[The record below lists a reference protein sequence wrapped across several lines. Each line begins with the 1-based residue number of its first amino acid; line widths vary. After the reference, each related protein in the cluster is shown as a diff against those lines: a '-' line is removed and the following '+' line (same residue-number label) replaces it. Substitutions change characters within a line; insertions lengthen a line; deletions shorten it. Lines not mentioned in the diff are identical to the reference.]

1 VTQGVTMQ
9 AGIGSRFESLLGAGG
24 ILVEPTLLE
33 RYAIG
38 GAAPSLVA
46 QPENIEQ
53 VCAILRICNEEQW
66 TVAPFGSGAQ
76 QHVGRL
82 PERIDLALSTEKL
95 NRIEAYD
102 PGDLTISLQA
112 GVSIAKALGACVEH
126 RQLLAIEAASERS
139 TVGGILATAQNG
151 PLRTGFGSL
160 RDSCIGIS
168 FVTGDGIS
176 GRGGGRV
183 VKNVAGYDLMKL
195 LIGSYG
201 SLGVITSA
209 NFKLFPAPG
218 QTITLICEFDSL
230 QAAMTLRD
238 SLIKSPLSPICCEVM
253 NPAAIEYLH
262 DSEPRDPDHW
272 APEAS
277 GSQGINWRLV
287 LRFSG
292 SDRVLARIRADLSS
306 SVSSEL
312 SGAEEAE
319 LWKQVGV
326 FEQRLAQRHRNVM
339 IFHVE
344 VPIAQSQAALEAAHH
359 AATDH
364 NFLATVIGRATVGSF
379 VVGFLPLAIDPPA
392 VTQYAGAASN
402 LRSRLSKAA
411 SAVVVRCPREAKQ
424 HFDVWGSTPT
434 DVELM
439 RKVKRALDPG
449 GILNRG
455 RFLAE

>member
-1 VTQGVTMQ
+1 MQ

-33 RYAIG
+33 RYAID

-112 GVSIAKALGACVEH
+112 GVSIGKALGACVEH

-168 FVTGDGIS
+168 FITGDGIC

-209 NFKLFPAPG
+209 NFKVYPRPQQTTTFIADFP
-218 QTITLICEFDSL
+218 SL
-230 QAAMTLRD
+230 AEAIAYRDRLRATLRHAYMAME
-238 SLIKSPLSPICCEVM
+238 IISPR
-253 NPAAIEYLH
+253 AHEYLV
-262 DSEPRDPDHW
+262 D
-272 APEAS
+272 
-277 GSQGINWRLV
+277 Q
-287 LRFSG
+287 
-292 SDRVLARIRADLSS
+292 
-306 SVSSEL
+306 
-312 SGAEEAE
+312 
-319 LWKQVGV
+319 
-326 FEQRLAQRHRNVM
+326 
-339 IFHVE
+339 
-344 VPIAQSQAALEAAHH
+344 
-359 AATDH
+359 
-364 NFLATVIGRATVGSF
+364 
-379 VVGFLPLAIDPPA
+379 
-392 VTQYAGAASN
+392 
-402 LRSRLSKAA
+402 
-411 SAVVVRCPREAKQ
+411 
-424 HFDVWGSTPT
+424 
-434 DVELM
+434 
-439 RKVKRALDPG
+439 
-449 GILNRG
+449 
-455 RFLAE
+455 